1 MKRAGIFLRAAKS
14 RKLGA
19 VQRRQAQERSVAF
32 FQKDWKGEGQ
42 GESRCKIRCLFKLQ
56 SIEGRFVL
64 LCDKST
70 KNVGASEMPPHP
82 STSEGGALREP
93 RAKQSNGFL
102 AYALPSA
109 ARRRTPAR
117 YCASRPAYA
126 PIATS
131 PARCSAGR
139 AKQYHL
145 ARNVNSFPPRG
156 SPRGT
161 PRGQEGGGLCPL
173 PCPAN
178 LSVMLTLPC
187 PGALPLPFHLLPGQE
202 GGKGDTCLSPSPF
215 SLPFGKKRKI
225 PRSSMRCR
233 LNQCRGLHLLSPYP
247 RYFSS
252 IHLPHSPCPSFPS
265 CPSS

>member
-117 YCASRPAYA
+117 CCTRCLAYA
-126 PIATS
+126 PTTKS
-131 PARCSAGR
+131 PARYSAGR
-139 AKQYHL
+139 AKQ
-145 ARNVNSFPPRG
+145 SM
-156 SPRGT
+156 
-161 PRGQEGGGLCPL
+161 L
-173 PCPAN
+173 PK
-178 LSVMLTLPC
+178 M
-187 PGALPLPFHLLPGQE
+187 
-202 GGKGDTCLSPSPF
+202 
-215 SLPFGKKRKI
+215 
-225 PRSSMRCR
+225 
-233 LNQCRGLHLLSPYP
+233 
-247 RYFSS
+247 
-252 IHLPHSPCPSFPS
+252 
-265 CPSS
+265 

>member
-1 MKRAGIFLRAAKS
+1 MES
-14 RKLGA
+14 RKL
-19 VQRRQAQERSVAF
+19 RQ
-32 FQKDWKGEGQ
+32 GESRKLRQ

-117 YCASRPAYA
+117 CCARFLAYA
-126 PIATS
+126 PAIKS
-131 PARCSAGR
+131 PARYRAGR
-139 AKQYHL
+139 AKQHNH
-145 ARNVNSFPPRG
+145 ARNVKPLSPSG

-187 PGALPLPFHLLPGQE
+187 PGALPLPFI
-202 GGKGDTCLSPSPF
+202 F
-215 SLPFGKKRKI
+215 SLAGTACRRSPARFLLAKKGRN
-225 PRSSMRCR
+225 PVPLCSVA
-233 LNQCRGLHLLSPYP
+233 
-247 RYFSS
+247 
-252 IHLPHSPCPSFPS
+252 
-265 CPSS
+265 

>member
-139 AKQYHL
+139 ARQYHP
-145 ARNVNSFPPRG
+145 ARNTTPPPPSGESGAG
-156 SPRGT
+156 SAR
-161 PRGQEGGGLCPL
+161 
-173 PCPAN
+173 
-178 LSVMLTLPC
+178 
-187 PGALPLPFHLLPGQE
+187 
-202 GGKGDTCLSPSPF
+202 
-215 SLPFGKKRKI
+215 SLVRPIF
-225 PRSSMRCR
+225 
-233 LNQCRGLHLLSPYP
+233 L
-247 RYFSS
+247 
-252 IHLPHSPCPSFPS
+252 
-265 CPSS
+265 

>member
-1 MKRAGIFLRAAKS
+1 
-14 RKLGA
+14 
-19 VQRRQAQERSVAF
+19 
-32 FQKDWKGEGQ
+32 
-42 GESRCKIRCLFKLQ
+42 
-56 SIEGRFVL
+56 
-64 LCDKST
+64 
-70 KNVGASEMPPHP
+70 MPPHP

-178 LSVMLTLPC
+178 LSVLLILHY
-187 PGALPLPFHLLPGQE
+187 PGALP
-202 GGKGDTCLSPSPF
+202 SA
-215 SLPFGKKRKI
+215 
-225 PRSSMRCR
+225 
-233 LNQCRGLHLLSPYP
+233 
-247 RYFSS
+247 FSS
-252 IHLPHSPCPSFPS
+252 SSRAGGGGRGTLACPPRLFRFLLAKKGRKTVFLCSVA
-265 CPSS
+265 

>member
-161 PRGQEGGGLCPL
+161 PRGQEGGGQCPL
-173 PCPAN
+173 PLPAH
-178 LSVMLTLPC
+178 LSVLLTLPC
-187 PGALPLPFHLLPGQE
+187 PGALSLSFHLLPGR
-202 GGKGDTCLSPSPF
+202 TCPQALAFFASFWQKKEESPS
-215 SLPFGKKRKI
+215 LYA
-225 PRSSMRCR
+225 
-233 LNQCRGLHLLSPYP
+233 L
-247 RYFSS
+247 
-252 IHLPHSPCPSFPS
+252 
-265 CPSS
+265 

>member
-1 MKRAGIFLRAAKS
+1 
-14 RKLGA
+14 
-19 VQRRQAQERSVAF
+19 VAF

-156 SPRGT
+156 SP
-161 PRGQEGGGLCPL
+161 
-173 PCPAN
+173 AN

-233 LNQCRGLHLLSPYP
+233 LNKHRTLHLLSPCLS
-247 RYFSS
+247 F
-252 IHLPHSPCPSFPS
+252 LLSPCLSFLLSTP
-265 CPSS
+265 

>member
-1 MKRAGIFLRAAKS
+1 
-14 RKLGA
+14 
-19 VQRRQAQERSVAF
+19 
-32 FQKDWKGEGQ
+32 
-42 GESRCKIRCLFKLQ
+42 
-56 SIEGRFVL
+56 
-64 LCDKST
+64 
-70 KNVGASEMPPHP
+70 MPPHP
-82 STSEGGALREP
+82 STSEGSALRKP
-93 RAKQSNGFL
+93 RAKQGNRFL
-102 AYALPSA
+102 AHPLPST

-215 SLPFGKKRKI
+215 SLPFGKKRKK
-225 PRSSMRCR
+225 PRPSMRR
-233 LNQCRGLHLLSPYP
+233 SLNAHRTPPLLSAYPKFSFLSQPLLLLCPAFLLSPC
-247 RYFSS
+247 FSFLLS
-252 IHLPHSPCPSFPS
+252 VPPHKKEPAGPFLWLPAPCMGPA
-265 CPSS
+265 

>member
-64 LCDKST
+64 LISKST

-117 YCASRPAYA
+117 CRTRCLACAPA
-126 PIATS
+126 IKS
-131 PARCSAGR
+131 PALGPGGPSKICCQKR
-139 AKQYHL
+139 KPL
-145 ARNVNSFPPRG
+145 PPRR
-156 SPRGT
+156 SPGRT
-161 PRGQEGGGLCPL
+161 
-173 PCPAN
+173 
-178 LSVMLTLPC
+178 
-187 PGALPLPFHLLPGQE
+187 LPGQE
-202 GGKGDTCLSPSPF
+202 AGCARFLVRPVSSALQEKAPRGRAVDNSSPWLWAVPAALS
-215 SLPFGKKRKI
+215 G
-225 PRSSMRCR
+225 
-233 LNQCRGLHLLSPYP
+233 
-247 RYFSS
+247 
-252 IHLPHSPCPSFPS
+252 
-265 CPSS
+265 

>member
-64 LCDKST
+64 LCDKSP

-117 YCASRPAYA
+117 YCTRCLAYA
-126 PIATS
+126 PAIKR

-139 AKQYHL
+139 ARQYHP
-145 ARNVNSFPPRG
+145 ARNTTPPPPSGESGAGSARSLVRPSFLCC
-156 SPRGT
+156 SSYTT
-161 PRGQEGGGLCPL
+161 PGLFPL
-173 PCPAN
+173 
-178 LSVMLTLPC
+178 L
-187 PGALPLPFHLLPGQE
+187 FHLLPGQE
-202 GGKGDTCLSPSPF
+202 GGEGGTCLSPSPF